1 MSFSQN
7 RFPLLRNML
16 WFRVVMRFFRQHSG
30 MMKRGAAHARVLALG
45 CALLALAGCGGGAP
59 PQTFDLTAP
68 RDGLASGRGR
78 GTLVVAEPTS
88 LQALD
93 SARILV
99 MTGRGSLAY
108 LPDAQWSD
116 RLPKLLQVRLIQT
129 FENGKRIQAVG
140 RPGDRLVPVAQLN
153 SEIRAFGLDEKTG
166 EAVIEFSVKI
176 VNDRTGRIL
185 AGQVFTSRL
194 PAGGSDGP
202 TVSTALD
209 LATQA
214 LLRDVVRWVS
224 ARI

>member
-1 MSFSQN
+1 MHHREQ
-7 RFPLLRNML
+7 
-16 WFRVVMRFFRQHSG
+16 SG
-30 MMKRGAAHARVLALG
+30 RPVKRGSRIRGLVAA
-45 CALLALAGCGGGAP
+45 CALLALGGCGGGAP

-68 RDGLASGRGR
+68 KDGLSAGTGRGL
-78 GTLVVAEPTS
+78 LVVGEPTA

-93 SARILV
+93 STRILV
-99 MTGRGSLAY
+99 MTSSGSLAY
-108 LPDAQWSD
+108 LPGAQWSD

-166 EAVIEFSVKI
+166 EAVIEMSVKI

-185 AGQVFTSRL
+185 AGQVFSSRI
-194 PAGGSDGP
+194 PAGGNDGP
-202 TVSTALD
+202 VVSAALD